1 MEVLIG
7 ELLEKHPFL
16 TPAHARRLVRS
27 YGTRA
32 FAMMEGV
39 QGMNNLG
46 EVFVH
51 DLTAREVDYPMD
63 QAWAQRAEDV
73 LFRRSKLN
81 LHTTAE
87 DAARLCAYITLQSR
101 GQDRRSVRR

>member
-1 MEVLIG
+1 VEVLIG

-16 TPAHARRLVRS
+16 TPAHPRRLVRS

-39 QGMNNLG
+39 QGMNDLG

-63 QAWAQRAEDV
+63 QAKG
-73 LFRRSKLN
+73 RRMCCS
-81 LHTTAE
+81 
-87 DAARLCAYITLQSR
+87 DAPSSICTRRRIMRRGSR
-101 GQDRRSVRR
+101 RI